1 MSGITLLSCAK
12 NDSRVVTSDF
22 KGVNGMI
29 LLDLG
34 LMVLMVFIVVFEC
47 VLLFLIMQFFM
58 NQTFDVPKILVLLVV
73 NREKDESGLPRTIQK
88 VVRLSRIFGAR
99 SGLLIRIWRRLWLL
113 LIKISLNT
121 ITESWTKVLVPN
133 VKALSSLR
141 VWNLRVLGRLPIFR
155 VRRREA
161 FSLFNLWFSSF
172 NLDIWLRSIVFCS
185 VNVFMVVWDLLI
197 TDWFWACKW
206 RCAFRW

>member
-88 VVRLSRIFGAR
+88 VVRLSRFFGAR
-99 SGLLIRIWRRLWLL
+99 SGLLIRIWRRLWVL

-121 ITESWTKVLVPN
+121 ITES
-133 VKALSSLR
+133 
-141 VWNLRVLGRLPIFR
+141 
-155 VRRREA
+155 
-161 FSLFNLWFSSF
+161 
-172 NLDIWLRSIVFCS
+172 
-185 VNVFMVVWDLLI
+185 
-197 TDWFWACKW
+197 
-206 RCAFRW
+206 